1 MSSSMAQPFPIASVP
16 RSILRRNLLGD
27 YAITGACVGVIL
39 LLVMWRSKS
48 ATHWFLLPVAAC
60 GVLSGVDVVRWLR
73 GRLDL
78 FDPKT
83 LIGCLAFHGFFL
95 APLLHVLWDMFG
107 VGDLVLFGD
116 MRPWLGL
123 MSGLNALGLLVY
135 RLAQRW
141 TFGATKPSLTRW
153 RTNRKRF
160 YPLFALALALSAVG
174 LAAFLWQLQGVSGLI
189 QAYEE
194 NQVAFAGKG
203 WLLVFAWPFAVLSF
217 IVLVFVLTDRQ
228 KRQRRHLT
236 FGMLLLSAA
245 GIGHFMLLGWYG
257 SRVATVSALF
267 WMAGILHYRFRK
279 LPSAMMAVGVV
290 SLLAFAYFYGF
301 YKERGR
307 PGFEVLRAP
316 AMWLNPAGYQ
326 RDLKYLL
333 LDDLARVD
341 SNALILHNL
350 LKDPEGYNYRWGQT
364 YLGAFSILVPRYFWS
379 DRPYFRVDAGTE
391 ALWGR
396 SAPNNSNRLYG
407 LGGEALL
414 NFGPW
419 GVLPVFLLYG
429 AVLGWY
435 RRKLESW
442 EPQDART
449 FLAPFFTSMFVE
461 ALVCDS
467 DVLVFFAATQAAL
480 ICFFVYAASDRIPS
494 RENRSPGFAKETVS
508 GASISPSGTNA

>member
-1 MSSSMAQPFPIASVP
+1 MAHAS
-16 RSILRRNLLGD
+16 RFADLRPALIRANPVGD
-27 YAITGACVGVIL
+27 YGITAACVGLICL
-39 LLVMWRSKS
+39 LFTWRSNS

-60 GVLSGVDVVRWLR
+60 GMLTGVDVVRWLR
-73 GRLDL
+73 GQLGL
-78 FDPKT
+78 FDPRT
-83 LIGCLAFHGFFL
+83 LVACLAFHGFFL
-95 APLLHVLWDMFG
+95 APLLHVFWDMFG

-116 MRPWLGL
+116 ARPWLGL
-123 MSGLNALGLLVY
+123 MSCLNALGLLVY

-141 TFGATKPSLTRW
+141 AFNLTKPSPTVWQINGHRA
-153 RTNRKRF
+153 

-174 LAAFLWQLQGVSGLI
+174 LATFLWQLQGVSGLI
-189 QAYEE
+189 EAYEE
-194 NQVAFAGKG
+194 NQAAFVGKG

-217 IVLVFVLTDRQ
+217 LVLVFVLTDQQ
-228 KRQRRHLT
+228 KKLRRHLT
-236 FGMLLLSAA
+236 SGMLLLSAA
-245 GIGHFMLLGWYG
+245 GIGHFLLLGWYG

-279 LPSAMMAVGVV
+279 LPSAMMAIGVIA
-290 SLLAFAYFYGF
+290 LLGFAYFYGF

-316 AMWLNPAGYQ
+316 AMWLNPGGYQ

-333 LDDLARVD
+333 LDDLGRID

-350 LKDPEGYNYRWGQT
+350 IKDPEGYQYRWGQT
-364 YLGAFSILVPRYFWS
+364 YLGAFTILIPRYFWS

-396 SAPNNSNRLYG
+396 AAQTNSNRLYG

-414 NFGPW
+414 NFGPF
-419 GVLPVFLLYG
+419 GIVPIFGLYG
-429 AVLGWY
+429 ALLGRY

-442 EPQDART
+442 DDQDARM
-449 FLAPFFTSMFVE
+449 FMAPFFTSMFVE

-467 DVLVFFAATQAAL
+467 DVLVFFAATQGAL
-480 ICFFVYAASDRIPS
+480 ICFFVFAASDAIVLR
-494 RENRSPGFAKETVS
+494 RSPNTRLESKATRGATVLQNR
-508 GASISPSGTNA
+508 TNV